1 MGDCKEIVLFVK
13 GFFVYIVPLGSTHW
27 HRYVCW
33 FFVILYLSVVS
44 FMQWSIIE
52 CKGYFT
58 GLFFMYAGVAGCV
71 GCGGVGG
78 ECGFRCLMLLYYVP
92 L

>member
-1 MGDCKEIVLFVK
+1 
-13 GFFVYIVPLGSTHW
+13 
-27 HRYVCW
+27 
-33 FFVILYLSVVS
+33 
-44 FMQWSIIE
+44 MQWSIIE

-58 GLFFMYAGVAGCV
+58 GLVFMYAGVAGCV